1 MKISDAPTL
10 KKTDKQLMKILAWG
24 GAVKHIVK
32 ELAQAT
38 QIIFIPECCHESPH
52 ERRHTQRDETCSYS
66 IHRMFPLLEAIPE
79 VMP

>member
-32 ELAQAT
+32 ELAQVT
-38 QIIFIPECCHESPH
+38 QIIFIPECCLKVPMSGGTPRGMKHA
-52 ERRHTQRDETCSYS
+52 HTQYMC
-66 IHRMFPLLEAIPE
+66 PA
-79 VMP
+79 